1 MAKTR
6 LGFDLGSSSMKV
18 ALLRDNSLVRLEK
31 VRLPEN
37 LVDER
42 GTIALPHMFTQFLKQ
57 TKKELSL
64 PSAAELESFGTA
76 HGLAVWDL
84 NSIAGGKAAVTNW
97 QGAGMMRPD
106 RIHFTPAGYQLH
118 GKMLGEAI

>member
-37 LVDER
+37 LVEIGRASCRER
-42 GTIALPHMFTQFLKQ
+42 VF
-57 TKKELSL
+57 
-64 PSAAELESFGTA
+64 
-76 HGLAVWDL
+76 
-84 NSIAGGKAAVTNW
+84 
-97 QGAGMMRPD
+97 
-106 RIHFTPAGYQLH
+106 
-118 GKMLGEAI
+118 

>member
-57 TKKELSL
+57 TKKELSGAVA
-64 PSAAELESFGTA
+64 SAQSG
-76 HGLAVWDL
+76 DL
-84 NSIAGGKAAVTNW
+84 
-97 QGAGMMRPD
+97 
-106 RIHFTPAGYQLH
+106 PAGHHAEYDRRAAYDEPALRVFRLYP
-118 GKMLGEAI
+118 GRGGPVFLRLRPLPACRGGGA